1 MILKF
6 KKLFILTFALG
17 VLGGCA
23 SAPTEAMSAAQQALL
38 DARGVKD
45 CASDKFLAAQRLL
58 DEAEA
63 LVADKK
69 YDEAERKARAAEK
82 LAIEA
87 KKEGELNWDECQRRH
102 DLAKKA
108 ATPAAQTARV
118 ETPGHDDAGEA
129 LLLQTVYF
137 EYDSSTLSPIARE
150 ALDQNVRW
158 MQKNPERRIVLE
170 GHTDERGTP
179 EYNLALGEGRAR
191 RVREYLQQF
200 GIDPSRVSILSYGEE
215 KPVAFG
221 VTPADYAKN
230 RRVEFV
236 PR

>member
-1 MILKF
+1 MIRTF
-6 KKLFILTFALG
+6 KKLFILTFTLG

-23 SAPTEAMSAAQQALL
+23 SAPTEAMSAAEKALL
-38 DARGVKD
+38 DAAGVKD
-45 CASDKFLAAQRLL
+45 CASDKFVAAQRLL

-63 LVADKK
+63 LVAEKK

-87 KKEGELNWDECQRRH
+87 KKEGELNWDDCQRRH

-108 ATPAAQTARV
+108 ATPAAETARTDTT
-118 ETPGHDDAGEA
+118 ERDNSGEG

-137 EYDSSTLSPIARE
+137 EYDSATLSPDARE

-158 MQKNPERRIVLE
+158 MQKNPERKVVLE

-191 RVREYLQQF
+191 RAREYMQQF
-200 GIDPSRVSILSYGEE
+200 GIDPSRMSILSYGEE

-221 VTPADYAKN
+221 ATPSDYAKN